1 MAEGTVSFGEHQSYQ
16 LGGRVVIG
24 GEGKPASL
32 VLTSTRAWATDI
44 FDWHKGGGAF
54 VVKDQGTLDFSANG
68 HAVELRPLAQVRV
81 EEGGAFKPGAWRFSA
96 ADLLSVAV
104 GASPSGALQS
114 GTVAAP
120 VQTFAADGTSVFRV
134 PLAKTRNDVAYMV
147 QATDDLT
154 RPFLPCGVAVQ
165 RTSDG
170 NLAFDIPTGGRSAL
184 FVRIRAQ

>member
-1 MAEGTVSFGEHQSYQ
+1 M
-16 LGGRVVIG
+16 
-24 GEGKPASL
+24 
-32 VLTSTRAWATDI
+32 LTSTRAWATDI
-44 FDWHKGGGAF
+44 FDWHKGGGVF

-96 ADLLSVAV
+96 ADLLTVAV

-120 VQTFAADGTSVFRV
+120 GQTFAADGTSVFRV
-134 PLAKTRNDVAYMV
+134 PLAKTRNDVAYTV